1 MGDGGVSKYFMLV
14 DNSLRRA
21 KLPTTALKLTAP
33 LAAVLESSLASVD
46 PFRDTESQ
54 IHANKL
60 AEE

>member
-33 LAAVLESSLASVD
+33 LAAVLSSLASVD